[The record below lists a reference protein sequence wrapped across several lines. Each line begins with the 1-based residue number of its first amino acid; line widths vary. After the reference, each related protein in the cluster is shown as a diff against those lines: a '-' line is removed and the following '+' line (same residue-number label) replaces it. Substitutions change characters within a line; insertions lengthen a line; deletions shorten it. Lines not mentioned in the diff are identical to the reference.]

1 MRTIAPILFSKQKI
15 GIDARFSII
24 DKSDYTIKRIPNID
38 DIIIPLSPIEI
49 DDIGQLIPDVQV
61 GWLFAFDQK
70 LVNDGACVYNI
81 LSGLSKPFYVL
92 LPSNEFPLGLMDQTY
107 NFQNINVAATLFTP
121 TINSNIIKWSFA
133 SSVPCHAS
141 ITFNL
146 PLSYGS
152 VFVTKAICNESWN
165 GMCYYKN
172 IQNVFFQFTYSGVP
186 NSILNV
192 SSFKTLCRYRFGV
205 NEL

>member
-1 MRTIAPILFSKQKI
+1 MRTLAPILFANQKI
-15 GIDARFSII
+15 GIDAKFSVI
-24 DKSDYTIKRIPNID
+24 DKSNYSIKRVPSID
-38 DIIIPLSPIEI
+38 DIIIPLSPIEV
-49 DDIGQLIPDVQV
+49 DDSGPQLTDIQV

-70 LVNDGACVYNI
+70 IVDDGAFVYNI
-81 LSGLSKPFYVL
+81 LGGLSKPFYVL
-92 LPSNEFPLGLMDQTY
+92 LPSNEFPLGLMDQTAT
-107 NFQNINVAATLFTP
+107 FQNINLASTLFTP
-121 TINSNIIKWSFA
+121 AVNSNIIKWSFA
-133 SSVPCHAS
+133 SSIPCHAS

-186 NSILNV
+186 SSILNI
-192 SSFKTLCRYRFGV
+192 SSFRTLCRYRFGI